1 MNFCEDHYQV
11 MSQKKNKMTLSS
23 SEKKEKEIRMKDER
37 MKNKRAL
44 AWSNA
49 TYAFSDPDI
58 GAVFWN
64 RKLICLI
71 GRAKSLRVEQG
82 GKKTEKSSVWLHS
95 GGCFQQHACIYMG
108 FNQPNVFKIS
118 SASAPSD

>member
-1 MNFCEDHYQV
+1 
-11 MSQKKNKMTLSS
+11 
-23 SEKKEKEIRMKDER
+23 MKDER

-44 AWSNA
+44 ARSNA

-58 GAVFWN
+58 GPVFWN
-64 RKLICLI
+64 RKWICLI

-82 GKKTEKSSVWLHS
+82 KKNTDN
-95 GGCFQQHACIYMG
+95 GCFQQHACIYMG
-108 FNQPNVFKIS
+108 FKQSNVFKIS

>member
-1 MNFCEDHYQV
+1 M
-11 MSQKKNKMTLSS
+11 K
-23 SEKKEKEIRMKDER
+23 KKEKEIRMKDER

-44 AWSNA
+44 ARSNA

-64 RKLICLI
+64 RKWICLI

-82 GKKTEKSSVWLHS
+82 KKKHRQELCVASFRWM
-95 GGCFQQHACIYMG
+95 F
-108 FNQPNVFKIS
+108 
-118 SASAPSD
+118 SAARVHLYGI